1 MFRQGDW
8 VTIKYGEYQGSYGKV
23 SGIHRDGSA
32 MVIPYSKDG
41 EPGSMISLDGSGLE
55 LIEPLMVNREELNKL
70 GMQLP
75 KEIATDKVM
84 KVLDN
89 SIENIMSRFQKN

>member
-55 LIEPLMVNREELNKL
+55 LIEPLMVNREELITVQ
-70 GMQLP
+70 GM
-75 KEIATDKVM
+75 
-84 KVLDN
+84 VLADPEYFL
-89 SIENIMSRFQKN
+89 SGPGH